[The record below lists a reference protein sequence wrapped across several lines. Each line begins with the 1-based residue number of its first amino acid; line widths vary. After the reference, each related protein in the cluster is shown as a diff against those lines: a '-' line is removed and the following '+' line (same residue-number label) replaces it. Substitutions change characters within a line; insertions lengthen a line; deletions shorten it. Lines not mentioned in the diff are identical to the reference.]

1 MSQLVLDL
9 KCLKD
14 KIATNYDIHN
24 NVYGGNGM
32 EPNIIHPSERFRMVV
47 RLVDFLFCESD
58 EEFIKGFFCQM
69 IVRNLH
75 CLDSTNGAEEMHL
88 YMSERLFSAHKDD
101 LRLINGQVLDVRI
114 GVWYG
119 IHQSLPIFEIIDFKI
134 LSRNDVR
141 DFCEF
146 VKSPLGE
153 KFLNISNS

>member
-32 EPNIIHPSERFRMVV
+32 EPNIIHPSKRFRIVV
-47 RLVDFLFCESD
+47 RLVDFLFC
-58 EEFIKGFFCQM
+58 KM

-75 CLDSTNGAEEMHL
+75 CLNSTNGAEEMRL

-119 IHQSLPIFEIIDFKI
+119 IHQSPPIFEIIDFKI

>member
-1 MSQLVLDL
+1 
-9 KCLKD
+9 
-14 KIATNYDIHN
+14 
-24 NVYGGNGM
+24 
-32 EPNIIHPSERFRMVV
+32 
-47 RLVDFLFCESD
+47 
-58 EEFIKGFFCQM
+58 
-69 IVRNLH
+69 
-75 CLDSTNGAEEMHL
+75 
-88 YMSERLFSAHKDD
+88 MSERLFSAHKDD

-119 IHQSLPIFEIIDFKI
+119 IHQSPPIFEIIDFKI